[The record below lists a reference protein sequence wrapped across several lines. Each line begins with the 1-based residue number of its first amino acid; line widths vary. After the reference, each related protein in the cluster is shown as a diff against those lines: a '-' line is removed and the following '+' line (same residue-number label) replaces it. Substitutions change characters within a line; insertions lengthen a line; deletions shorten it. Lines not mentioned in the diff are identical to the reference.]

1 MSGSLLVPD
10 AEAVERAWREAA
22 AELGGRYGVNPNWNK
37 PVIQV
42 DGDHGIVI
50 LEVLGG
56 DTGYLTRARVAF
68 QTRERIHLSVTGEG
82 FLASLGKS
90 LGFVQDI
97 ELGRPDFDDRFLTR
111 GFPVA
116 RVKELLAPPVVD
128 LMVAQPF
135 LELRLTPRGPPL
147 YPAGLKELE
156 VRRGFV
162 VRDTLQLVGMVRI
175 AEALL
180 PRLDPLSGPVQAGDA
195 NLVERLSGV
204 GGTVHDHWARV
215 MVWDGDPPRR
225 EAARLLG
232 ESGDPAAVEPLMD
245 VLDDADAGLV
255 IAAVRALER
264 LGAREAV
271 PRLVCLLGRRE
282 ETVDG
287 RTPADHAADALA
299 TLDHDAL
306 AEAFAAALQGEA
318 SPLQTAVGPWRDEV
332 VAALMRVLASFDLE
346 ARVEAARALGV
357 LGAREALPLL
367 REKSR
372 AMGLR
377 TKLSEAAREAVQAI
391 EARASLPR
399 PVAAAPEALDTL
411 PRPAEA
417 SDQDDPG
424 GTLPRSTGSPPHAPQ
439 G

>member
-22 AELGGRYGVNPNWNK
+22 KALGGRYGVNPNWNK

-42 DGDHGIVI
+42 DGTHGIVI
-50 LEVLGG
+50 LEILGG

-68 QTRERIHLSVTGEG
+68 QSRERLHLTVTGEG

-97 ELGRPDFDDRFLTR
+97 ELGHPEFDDRFLAR

-116 RVKELLAPPVVD
+116 RVKEVLAPPVVD

-135 LELRLTPRGPPL
+135 LELRLTSRWPPL

-162 VRDTLQLVGMVRI
+162 VRDAVQLVGMVRI

-195 NLVERLSGV
+195 NLVERLAGV

-232 ESGDPAAVEPLMD
+232 ESGDPAAVAPLMD

-255 IAAVRALER
+255 IAAVRALAQ
-264 LGAREAV
+264 LNAQEAV
-271 PRLVCLLGRRE
+271 PGLVRLLGRRE
-282 ETVDG
+282 EAVDG
-287 RTPADHAADALA
+287 RTPADHAGDALA
-299 TLDHDAL
+299 ALGHGAL
-306 AEAFAAALQGEA
+306 AGAFAAALRGDADALQA
-318 SPLQTAVGPWRDEV
+318 SVGPWRDEA

-367 REKSR
+367 REKTR

-377 TKLSEAAREAVQAI
+377 TKLSEAAREAVDAI

-399 PVAAAPEALDTL
+399 PVAAPLEAPDTL
-411 PRPAEA
+411 PRPAEP
-417 SDQDDPG
+417 SDRDDDG
-424 GTLPRSTGSPPHAPQ
+424 GTLPRST
-439 G
+439 